1 MIVRVKIEH
10 LLMIVN
16 GTKDPI
22 RARAVP
28 PVKFPL
34 RRPEPAGR
42 QRDCCLIETNLPDL
56 FVAGGAGR
64 GPIKRGA
71 LWQAGALWPSNLRFN
86 T

>member
-1 MIVRVKIEH
+1 MELKIQSGRERCH
-10 LLMIVN
+10 RSNFRCGVLN
-16 GTKDPI
+16 P
-22 RARAVP
+22 R
-28 PVKFPL
+28 
-34 RRPEPAGR
+34 GR

-71 LWQAGALWPSNLRFN
+71 LWQAGALWPSNLRIN